1 MTFAPLSW
9 RGTLIHF
16 FYGFVPRCMQGVVP
30 LSMTSVMSYNYTI
43 THLSCHADKILL
55 GHSLGGVVAW
65 ACWQGSCTC
74 SSLLRLAASLQL
86 WDAGLC
92 CAWAHS
98 WRHGWGQS
106 LYEKKKII
114 MIIISSLRII
124 MIFIMIM
131 AMAMIITKIKM
142 KRTRK
147 KEKDRP
153 HGLEMNRILG
163 PVPGVFTLE

>member
-1 MTFAPLSW
+1 MTKVL
-9 RGTLIHF
+9 
-16 FYGFVPRCMQGVVP
+16 
-30 LSMTSVMSYNYTI
+30 
-43 THLSCHADKILL
+43 ADKILL

-106 LYEKKKII
+106 LYEKDNNDNYIVI
-114 MIIISSLRII
+114 ENYNDIYNDNGNGNGNDNN
-124 MIFIMIM
+124 
-131 AMAMIITKIKM
+131 
-142 KRTRK
+142 
-147 KEKDRP
+147 E
-153 HGLEMNRILG
+153 N
-163 PVPGVFTLE
+163 